1 MSKPL
6 GGDELLAAVM
16 RWEGRLDELMA
27 DVGEAAEIYG
37 TDSPEHLAAIDAFDQ
52 HSESYATAFWADQAG
67 PEAEPAPEP
76 EVEPEAEP

>member
-37 TDSPEHLAAIDAFDQ
+37 TDSPEHLAAIAAWEQ
-52 HSESYATAFWADQAG
+52 HTFPWPEPGPG
-67 PEAEPAPEP
+67 PEADHFEAEAGVGEP
-76 EVEPEAEP
+76 ELEADL